1 MFVWNFEVE
10 TQITLESNIL
20 HEFTLSEQT
29 DEEASFRA
37 GYIHRA
43 VYQNKQPVQS
53 GQPIDFP
60 AKYNLF
66 HHHKSV
72 SDICTKPHFSQTLPS
87 KAVYSPMAWLSP
99 WQRSLQLDNC
109 NPAFKHAHS

>member
-1 MFVWNFEVE
+1 MLL
-10 TQITLESNIL
+10 LEINLCMNARRSK
-20 HEFTLSEQT
+20 LS
-29 DEEASFRA
+29 DEETRFWA

-53 GQPIDFP
+53 GQPIDFV

-72 SDICTKPHFSQTLPS
+72 SDICTKPPF
-87 KAVYSPMAWLSP
+87 
-99 WQRSLQLDNC
+99 
-109 NPAFKHAHS
+109 